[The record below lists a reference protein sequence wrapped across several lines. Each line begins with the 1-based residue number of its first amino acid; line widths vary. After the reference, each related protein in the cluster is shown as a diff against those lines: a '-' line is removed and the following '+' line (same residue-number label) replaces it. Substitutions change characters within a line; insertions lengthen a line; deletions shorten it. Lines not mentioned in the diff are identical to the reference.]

1 MRECG
6 GGAQPVAPGK
16 RGGGASG
23 AASSEREMV
32 GGAVAQLGV

>member
-6 GGAQPVAPGK
+6 GGAQPLAPGE

-23 AASSEREMV
+23 AASGEREVV
-32 GGAVAQLGV
+32 GGAVAQLGM